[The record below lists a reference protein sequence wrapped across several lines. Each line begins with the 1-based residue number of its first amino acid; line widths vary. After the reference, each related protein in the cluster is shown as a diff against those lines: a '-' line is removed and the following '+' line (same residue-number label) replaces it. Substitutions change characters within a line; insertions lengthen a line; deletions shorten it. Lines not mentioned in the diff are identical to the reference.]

1 MKRIKAFLLMIG
13 FVMTVLMQSGLPVYA
28 EEPSAALNVSAPS
41 SVLVEASTG
50 QIIYE
55 NNADA
60 KLRPASVTKIMT
72 MLLIFDALEE
82 GKIKLV
88 DEVVTSEHAKSMG
101 GSQVFLEQGEIQTVN
116 TLIKCIAVAS
126 GNDASVA
133 MAEYIAGS
141 EVEFVSLMNKR
152 AQSLGMSNTHFED
165 CCGLT
170 ESENHY
176 TTARD
181 VAVMS
186 RELITKYPEVHKYT
200 SIWMEDITHNTAKGA
215 ANFTLAS
222 TNKLLKLYPYTT
234 GLKTGSTSL
243 AKYCLSATAR
253 KEGIELVAVVLA
265 APSSKERFQDAMTL
279 LNYGYS
285 VSQIYVDENKD
296 TLPPLQV
303 KKGVKQSVPVTYE
316 GTYRYLDITGKNLAG
331 VSKNVVMLEDVEAP
345 IKKGQV
351 AGNATYSLD
360 GKELGKMN
368 IVFSEA
374 VAKAVYKDYL
384 AIIASKYLL

>member
-331 VSKNVVMLEDVEAP
+331 VSKNVVMLEDIEAP